1 MPLSYFRLLADYNHR
16 MNDTVYDLASTLTE
30 KQLSD
35 NKGAFFG
42 SIIGTLN
49 HILVGDTIWLKRF
62 SEHPAKLSS
71 LEYVQS
77 LDNPS
82 ALDVVLYEDFYEL
95 SRIRRLVDAMII
107 QFAQELSDNIVAS
120 PISYR
125 TMRGEKHTKIFGHVI
140 LHFFNHQTHHRGQLS
155 TLFSQLGLDVGIT
168 DLLIDI
174 PELSR

>member
-1 MPLSYFRLLADYNHR
+1 MPLSYFRLLANYNQR
-16 MNDTVYDLASTLTE
+16 MNDSLYDSASKLTE
-30 KQLSD
+30 RQLAE
-35 NKGAFFG
+35 NKGAYFG

-107 QFAQELSDNIVAS
+107 QFVRELSDNLIAS
-120 PISYR
+120 PITYK
-125 TMRGEKHTKIFGHVI
+125 TMRGEKHTKLFGHVI
-140 LHFFNHQTHHRGQLS
+140 LHFFNHQTHHRGQVSNLLS
-155 TLFSQLGLDVGIT
+155 QMGHDVGIT
-168 DLLIDI
+168 DLLVDI
-174 PELSR
+174 PEQAR

>member
-1 MPLSYFRLLADYNHR
+1 MPLSYFRLLANYNQR
-16 MNDTVYDLASTLTE
+16 MNDGVYDVASRLTE
-30 KQLSD
+30 KQLAE
-35 NKGAFFG
+35 NRGAYFS

-107 QFAQELSDNIVAS
+107 QFVQELSDNLIAS
-120 PISYR
+120 PITYK

-140 LHFFNHQTHHRGQLS
+140 LHFFNHQTHHRGQVSNL
-155 TLFSQLGLDVGIT
+155 LSQLGLDVGIT

-174 PELSR
+174 PEHTR